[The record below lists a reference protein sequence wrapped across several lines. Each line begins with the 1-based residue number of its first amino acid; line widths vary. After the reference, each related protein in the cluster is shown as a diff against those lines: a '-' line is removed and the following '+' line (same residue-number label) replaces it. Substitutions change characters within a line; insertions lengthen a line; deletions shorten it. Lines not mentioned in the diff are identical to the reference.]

1 MRKCIRCNADMV
13 ENLESGL
20 KLRRPATYKK
30 TEVDLK
36 AAMCPK
42 CGFVELYTDELSQI
56 EKFSGV
62 TAMDK

>member
-1 MRKCIRCNADMV
+1 MRKCARCGVDMI

-20 KLRRPATYKK
+20 KLRRPANFKV

-42 CGFVELYTDELSQI
+42 CGCTELYTEELSKI
-56 EKFSGV
+56 ETVNKIN
-62 TAMDK
+62 AMDR